1 MASSLRPFTAS
12 LRTPTPRPSANARG
26 RRAAAQPAST
36 HGRWAWLG
44 GMVGALAALALFAP
58 AAWLASGVAYASKG
72 QVLLAQPRGT
82 VWNGSAQLVLTGGAQ
97 SKDATA
103 LPERLLWTLRPSLQ
117 GLRGEVRPI
126 CCSAQ
131 PMRLLAS
138 PRWGGAHL
146 AADDLQLNLPA
157 QLLTGLGTPWNTMN
171 PQGQLVLVAKAVSVD
186 WLNGH
191 AQLGGSATIDVTNLS
206 SPLSTLQPLGDYRV
220 RLAGGALPSLELQT
234 LQGALQLSGSGRWV
248 DSRFHFTGEASAAPE
263 REAALTNLLNII
275 GRRQG
280 AKSIMS
286 IG

>member
-12 LRTPTPRPSANARG
+12 LGTPLRGTGARG
-26 RRAAAQPAST
+26 RRAAPPAST
-36 HGRWAWLG
+36 HAGWAWLG
-44 GMVGALAALALFAP
+44 GLVGAVAALILFAP
-58 AAWLASGVAYASKG
+58 AAWLAWGVASASRG

-117 GLRGEVRPI
+117 GLRGNVLPT
-126 CCSAQ
+126 CCSSQ
-131 PMRLLAS
+131 PTRLLAS
-138 PRWGGAHL
+138 PRWGGGRL

-157 QLLTGLGTPWNTMN
+157 QLLTGLGTPWNTLN
-171 PQGQLVLVAKAVSVD
+171 PQGQLALVAKAVSVE

-191 AQLGGSATIDVTNLS
+191 AQLVGNATIDLTNLS

-220 RLAGGALPSLELQT
+220 SLAGGALPTLELQT
-234 LQGALQLSGSGRWV
+234 LQGALQLSGSGKWV
-248 DSRFHFTGEASAAPE
+248 DSRLQFTGEASAAPE